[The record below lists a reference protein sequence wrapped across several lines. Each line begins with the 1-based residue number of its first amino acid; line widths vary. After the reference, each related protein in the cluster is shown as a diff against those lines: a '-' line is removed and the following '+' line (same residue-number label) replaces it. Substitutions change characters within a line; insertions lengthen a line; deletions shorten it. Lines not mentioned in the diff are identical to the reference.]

1 MTRQLVLVPC
11 LPAPGTYW
19 QAAGSKKAP
28 YPDVQLGTFILLPL
42 KDFGSSIG
50 GAPTP
55 SRQRLPWLVEIPKS
69 KICEAKEEA
78 LALVWDQHV
87 PWLLGA
93 LEPDVPQG
101 PPPQSPCHILACQLD
116 VHVAVQQKVLCLKV
130 PVDDVMVVAV
140 LHG

>member
-1 MTRQLVLVPC
+1 MNDQTARV
-11 LPAPGTYW
+11 GTLLASSRDIR
-19 QAAGSKKAP
+19 QAAGSKKVP

-42 KDFGSSIG
+42 KDFRSGIG

-78 LALVWDQHV
+78 LALVWDRHA

-101 PPPQSPCHILACQLD
+101 PPPQTPATFLPASLMSMLPSSRRFS
-116 VHVAVQQKVLCLKV
+116 VLRSRWT
-130 PVDDVMVVAV
+130 M
-140 LHG
+140 